1 MESKRWEEEDL
12 LQMKAKGIQKEQVE
26 KQLQE
31 FKNGIAFENLKA
43 PACIGNGIIKL
54 EKSQLNSWIDS
65 FKGSSLKKMK
75 FIPASGA
82 ATRMFKSL
90 FFFLEKFDPKKQNLK
105 EFIAKTGKNE
115 LTQFFEQLE
124 SFPFYEEVM
133 ERMQLNKEYNLD
145 HLAIPFVQNLLNEDK
160 LGYGSYPKGLVPF
173 HKYEDEILTAFEIH
187 FLEAMSYTQND
198 EIAHLHFT
206 VAKKHLDKFKK
217 AQAQIEKKYPEV
229 DFCVDYSYQQENT
242 DTLAATKDNQP
253 FREKNGK
260 LLFRPGGHG
269 ALIENLNQV
278 DADVV
283 FIKNIDNVCVH
294 EYLNEIVDY
303 KKALGGILLEIQEK
317 IFRVLKKIDA
327 KDLEA
332 LTEANQLLSSC
343 FHSEEQIKSFT
354 EAKQLL
360 NRPIRVCGMVKNEGA
375 PGGGP
380 FWVLNNKGKTSLQI
394 VEGAQIDDK
403 NKSQQEIAAKAT
415 HFNPVDLV
423 CGLKNYQGDK
433 FNLLDFVDASKG
445 FISEKSKDGKTLKAL
460 ELPGL
465 WNGAMAHWNTIFVEV
480 PLVTF
485 NPVKTVVDLLKTSHQ
500 PQPQA

>member
-1 MESKRWEEEDL
+1 MESNTWRDEDL
-12 LQMKAKGIQKEQVE
+12 LQMKAKGIAVEQVE

-31 FKNGIAFENLKA
+31 FERGIAFENLKA
-43 PACIGNGIIKL
+43 PACIGSGIMKLDDNQLQSWVDRL
-54 EKSQLNSWIDS
+54 EKASV
-65 FKGSSLKKMK
+65 KKVK
-75 FIPASGA
+75 FIPASVA
-82 ATRMFKSL
+82 ATRMFKNL
-90 FFFLEKFDPKKQNLK
+90 FFFLEEFDSEKESLQ
-105 EFIAKTGKNE
+105 EFIARTRKNE
-115 LTQFFEQLE
+115 LTKFFHQLE
-124 SFPFYEEVM
+124 KLPFYEEVIDYA
-133 ERMQLNKEYNLD
+133 QLDKKSNLD
-145 HLAIPFVQNLLNEDK
+145 DLAFPFVQNLLNEAN

-173 HKYEDEILTAFEIH
+173 HKYRDEILTAFEIH
-187 FLEAMSYTQND
+187 FLEAMNYTQN
-198 EIAHLHFT
+198 EEVAHLHFT
-206 VAKKHLDKFKK
+206 VAKKHLDKFEK
-217 AQAQIEKKYPEV
+217 AQAQIEKKYPEN

-242 DTLAATKDNQP
+242 DTLAATIDNQP
-253 FREKNGK
+253 FREKNGEI
-260 LLFRPGGHG
+260 LFRPGGHG

-278 DADVV
+278 EADLV

-317 IFRVLKKIDA
+317 VFQVLKKIDA
-327 KDLEA
+327 KDPEA
-332 LTEANQLLSSC
+332 LAEANQLLSSC

-354 EAKQLL
+354 EAKELL

-380 FWVLNNKGKTSLQI
+380 FWVLDAAGKASLQI
-394 VEGAQIDDK
+394 VEGAQIDAN
-403 NKSQQEIAAKAT
+403 NKSQQDIAAKAT

-423 CGLKNYQGDK
+423 CGLKNYQGEK
-433 FNLLDFVDASKG
+433 FDLLDFVDASKG
-445 FISEKSKDGKTLKAL
+445 FISEKSKDGKALKAL

-500 PQPQA
+500 PQT

>member
-1 MESKRWEEEDL
+1 MESKRWREEDL
-12 LQMKAKGIQKEQVE
+12 LQMKAKGIEKEQVE

-31 FKNGIAFENLKA
+31 FERGIAFENLKA
-43 PACIGNGIIKL
+43 PACIGSGIIKP
-54 EKSQLNSWIDS
+54 EENQVKSWIDT
-65 FKGSSLKKMK
+65 FENSSVKKVK

-82 ATRMFKSL
+82 ATRMFKNL
-90 FFFLEKFDPKKQNLK
+90 FFFLEEFNSEKENLQ
-105 EFIAKTGKNE
+105 EFIARTRKNE
-115 LTQFFEQLE
+115 LTKFFQELE
-124 SFPFYEEVM
+124 KLPFYKQVINHT
-133 ERMQLNKEYNLD
+133 QLDNESNLD
-145 HLAIPFVQNLLNEDK
+145 HLALSFVQNLLNEDK

-187 FLEAMSYTQND
+187 FLEAMNYTQND
-198 EIAHLHFT
+198 EVAHLHFT
-206 VAKKHLDKFKK
+206 VAEKYLDKFKK
-217 AQAQIEKKYPEV
+217 AQAQIEEKYPDNSFFVE
-229 DFCVDYSYQQENT
+229 YSCQQKNT

-253 FREKNGK
+253 FREENRE

-278 DADVV
+278 EADVV

-294 EYLNEIVDY
+294 EYLNEIVDH

-317 IFRVLKKIDA
+317 VFQVLKKIDA
-327 KDLEA
+327 RNPEA
-332 LTEANQLLSSC
+332 LTEANELLSSC
-343 FHSEEQIKSFT
+343 FHLEEQIKSFT
-354 EAKQLL
+354 EAKELL
-360 NRPIRVCGMVKNEGA
+360 NRPIRVCGMVENEGA

-380 FWVLNNKGKTSLQI
+380 FWVLDAEGKASLQI
-394 VEGAQIDDK
+394 VEGAQIDAK
-403 NKSQQEIAAKAT
+403 NEVQKAIAAEAT

-423 CGLKNYQGDK
+423 CGLKNYQGEK

-445 FISEKSKDGKTLKAL
+445 FISEKSKDGRALKAL

-500 PQPQA
+500 PQR